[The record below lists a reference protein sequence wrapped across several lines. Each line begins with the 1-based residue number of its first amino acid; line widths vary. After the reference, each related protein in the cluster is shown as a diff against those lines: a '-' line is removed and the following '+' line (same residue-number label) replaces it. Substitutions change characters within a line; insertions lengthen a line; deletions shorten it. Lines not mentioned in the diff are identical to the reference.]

1 MKKTQNNQRGFTLVE
16 LAIAMTLLGILT
28 MIIAPN
34 FTNLS
39 GVQGRQ
45 ADLAAKAEN
54 QALRETVE
62 DWVRTQ
68 SSDGLLPA
76 PVTSNG
82 RAYSL
87 CDSASSVTGNL
98 CEFIR
103 NRKGTLQGVFHDEK
117 AAKNL
122 KVFQSVNTLQQ
133 TVPLFL
139 QSGPILRV
147 DYSVGAIY
155 STKCS
160 NLASSG
166 CLGDASNPPGDSAVL
181 TASNYANWTASG
193 ADFGAIVFSTLPIQL
208 ERASALANQIDDVRT
223 AFQKYFDSAYSLVLS
238 QCSTTTSGGGIS
250 LLGLIGLGSTST
262 TTTCSTSDLK
272 NLNLYPT
279 ATGSGAPVLSGRTPS
294 SNQGCRDGWYDLG
307 ASNVNI
313 LDVIGLDKAQFGR
326 TPWAGQIQYC
336 RDYDVTGGN
345 GANTFPHYA
354 ALRVHTRV
362 AREKIPS
369 ATDSTQNLVI
379 SF

>member
-1 MKKTQNNQRGFTLVE
+1 MKTKSKKQQGFTLLE

-34 FTNLS
+34 FTSLA
-39 GVQGRQ
+39 GVQSRQ

-62 DWVRTQ
+62 DWVRNQ
-68 SSDGLLPA
+68 SSDGLLPLPA
-76 PVTSNG
+76 TVSG
-82 RAYSL
+82 RSFVL
-87 CDSASSVTGNL
+87 CDPSSTATGNL

-103 NRKGTLQGVFHDEK
+103 NRKGTLQGVFNDEK

-147 DYSVGAIY
+147 DYSVGTIY

-160 NLASSG
+160 DTTGGN
-166 CLGDASNPPGDSAVL
+166 CIGDANNPPGDSALL
-181 TASNYANWTASG
+181 TSANYANWAASG
-193 ADFGAIVFSTLPIQL
+193 ADFGAIVFSTLPVQL
-208 ERASALANQIDDVRT
+208 ERAKALSEQISSVRT

-250 LLGLIGLGSTST
+250 LLGLIGLGSTTS

-279 ATGSGAPVLSGRTPS
+279 ATGTGAPVLSGRTPS

-362 AREKIPS
+362 AKEKVPS
-369 ATDSTQNLVI
+369 ATDFTQNLVI